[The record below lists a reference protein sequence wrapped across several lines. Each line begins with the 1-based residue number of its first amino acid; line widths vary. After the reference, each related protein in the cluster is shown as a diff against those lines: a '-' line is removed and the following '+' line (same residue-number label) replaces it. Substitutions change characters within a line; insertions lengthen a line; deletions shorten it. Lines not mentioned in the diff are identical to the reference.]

1 VLRGVGDD
9 AAVVR
14 GRPLCVTSVDA
25 MVDGVHFRLRAGWS
39 TPAQVGARALAG
51 ALSDL
56 AAMGADP
63 GEAYLV
69 LGLPPGF
76 GESQAL
82 ELLRGARQV
91 AQSAGARIV
100 GGDVVAAP
108 VLTIAVTAI
117 GWAEHEEQLVGRDGA
132 RASDLVG
139 VTGRLGGA
147 AAGLAVLDGRA
158 SREAHAEAAVARV
171 LEPRPRLIE
180 GRALARGGARAMID
194 LSDGLATDAA
204 HIGRASGVSLEIDL
218 GALPIERGVAE
229 IAAQLGVA
237 PRRLAARSGE
247 EYELCVCVA
256 PEDRAGVER
265 ALSAA
270 GGEGVTWIGT
280 VASVASDHAPGV
292 RLLEDGRELAL
303 EGYEHVW

>member
-1 VLRGVGDD
+1 
-9 AAVVR
+9 
-14 GRPLCVTSVDA
+14 
-25 MVDGVHFRLRAGWS
+25 MVDGVHFRLEGGAAGGWA
-39 TPAQVGARALAG
+39 TPAQIGARALAG

-69 LGLPPGF
+69 LGLPPAF

-82 ELLRGARQV
+82 ELVRGARQV
-91 AQSAGARIV
+91 AQGAGARIV

-108 VLTIAVTAI
+108 ALTIAVTAI
-117 GWAEHEEQLVGRDGA
+117 GWAEREDQLIGRDGA
-132 RASDLVG
+132 HAGNLVG

-147 AAGLAVLDGRA
+147 AARLAVLDGRA
-158 SREAHAEAAVARV
+158 SRETHAEAVLARV
-171 LEPRPRLIE
+171 LEPRPRLVE

-204 HIGRASGVSLEIDL
+204 HIGRASGVLLEIDL

-229 IAAQLGVA
+229 IAAELGVA
-237 PRRLAARSGE
+237 PARLAAQSGE

-256 PEDRAGVER
+256 PEDRAGIER
-265 ALSAA
+265 ALRAT
-270 GGEGVTWIGT
+270 GGEQITWIGRVT
-280 VASVASDHAPGV
+280 DASPDRASGV
-292 RLLEDGRELAL
+292 RLLENGAELAL
-303 EGYEHVW
+303 EGYEHTW